1 MRVILTSKFGPN
13 ANFSELEKFLQ
24 PNENW
29 EDNIASLSMLFPN
42 RIWNGDIDS
51 LSTTILTVKYQG
63 LKVVEICVKINCV
76 QVTQQYLVQGVNPAL
91 SFTIHSCLVPTSR
104 STTHAFCEIAIPG
117 HPFDT
122 ADDAACIALDCIVIA
137 DASPCHNPFSVAISL
152 LCCLFAISIA
162 KEEVDKFGTVI
173 LKS

>member
-1 MRVILTSKFGPN
+1 MMTVNELFFKDHWLPFKDVTVGTKTTLSKEIVAREHEESSSSPWRTIEHRYWMRVILTSKFGPN

-42 RIWNGDIDS
+42 RIWDGDIDS
-51 LSTTILTVKYQG
+51 LSTTILT
-63 LKVVEICVKINCV
+63 
-76 QVTQQYLVQGVNPAL
+76 GVNPAL

-122 ADDAACIALDCIVIA
+122 G
-137 DASPCHNPFSVAISL
+137 
-152 LCCLFAISIA
+152 CLFAISIA
-162 KEEVDKFGTVI
+162 KEVVDKFGTVI